1 MRTFLRPILLS
12 LVCLGLIT
20 GCAQFSEHSTGLVNN
35 QLTPCPSWPRCVS
48 SVSAEAERRVEPFQ
62 LQPPFDARW
71 DDAIATLA
79 AMPRTRIVTRDKRY
93 VHAEVTSPWGI
104 YTDDLEMLL
113 DRSRGRVDVRSSAR
127 LGYYDFEV
135 NRERVEALREALA
148 AKGLISR
155 P

>member
-1 MRTFLRPILLS
+1 MRIFLRPILLS
-12 LVCLGLIT
+12 LVCLGLTT

-48 SVSAEAERRVEPFQ
+48 SVSADAERQVAPFQ
-62 LQPPFDARW
+62 LQQPFGARW

-79 AMPRTRIVTRDKRY
+79 TMPRTRIVTRDERY

-113 DRSRGRVDVRSSAR
+113 DRSRGRVDVRSSGR
-127 LGYYDFEV
+127 IGYYDFEV

>member
-79 AMPRTRIVTRDKRY
+79 AMPRTRIVSRDKYY
-93 VHAEVTSPWGI
+93 VHAEVTSPWGV

-113 DRSRGRVDVRSSAR
+113 DRSSGRVDVRSSGR
-127 LGYYDFEV
+127 IGYYDFEV

-148 AKGLISR
+148 AKGLINQ

>member
-35 QLTPCPSWPRCVS
+35 QLTPCPTWPRCVS
-48 SVSAEAERRVEPFQ
+48 SVSADVERQVAPFQ
-62 LQPPFDARW
+62 LQQPFDTRW

-79 AMPRTRIVTRDKRY
+79 TMPRTRIVTRDERY
-93 VHAEVTSPWGI
+93 VHAEVTSPWGV

-113 DRSRGRVDVRSSAR
+113 DRSSGRVDVRSSGR
-127 LGYYDFEV
+127 IGYYDFEV

-148 AKGLISR
+148 TKGLINQ

>member
-1 MRTFLRPILLS
+1 
-12 LVCLGLIT
+12 
-20 GCAQFSEHSTGLVNN
+20 
-35 QLTPCPSWPRCVS
+35 
-48 SVSAEAERRVEPFQ
+48 VSADAERRVEPFQ

-79 AMPRTRIVTRDKRY
+79 AMPRTRIVARDKRY
-93 VHAEVTSPWGI
+93 VYAEVTSPWGV
-104 YTDDLEMLL
+104 YTDNLEMLL
-113 DRSRGRVDVRSSAR
+113 DPGSGRVDVRSSAR